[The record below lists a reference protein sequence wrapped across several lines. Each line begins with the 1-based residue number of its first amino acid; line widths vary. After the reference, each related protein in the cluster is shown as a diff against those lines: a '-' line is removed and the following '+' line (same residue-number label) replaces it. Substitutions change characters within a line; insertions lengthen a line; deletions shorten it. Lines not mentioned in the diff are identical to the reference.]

1 MLNRLEGAAWC
12 RALLSIPE
20 VPTSSQVVDLQMDF
34 QTVREKLRLNNYLTP
49 MGFAKDVRFIL
60 DNSRDS
66 YSDKESPNL
75 AKIVRL
81 SDVFEEH
88 YSKILSS
95 LKPSKNTAS
104 K

>member
-12 RALLSIPE
+12 RALLSISE

-66 YSDKESPNL
+66 YADKESPNL